1 MSQDDDGKKAA
12 PQPRSAT
19 STSPYPLSRLSAPH
33 DLVDVAREIQAADAT
48 LGSVTVAK
56 LRVIADEIRAL
67 QARAALILDEAKQS
81 SELHRATFQ
90 FKRRPGHVYHL
101 YRKRTDASL
110 YWSMLSPEEWGTPPD
125 EFQGSF
131 RLEADMTWTA
141 VEDVEQRDTI
151 EEPLRKLLG
160 E

>member
-1 MSQDDDGKKAA
+1 MSDEEPKGKT
-12 PQPRSAT
+12 AT
-19 STSPYPLSRLSAPH
+19 YPLSRLSAPH
-33 DLVDVAREIQAADAT
+33 DLVDVAREIQAADST

-56 LRVIADEIRAL
+56 LRVIAEQIRNL
-67 QARAALILDEAKQS
+67 QAQAAQVLDDAKHS
-81 SELHRATFQ
+81 GDLHRATCN

-101 YRKRTDASL
+101 YRSKTDAKL

-125 EFQGSF
+125 EFQGSY
-131 RLEADMTWTA
+131 RLEVDMSWTP

-160 E
+160 Q